1 MASVV
6 LPQWLMPLAITVALS
21 FIISAQINRVAHP
34 LYERLAPRL
43 IRCERNIRHPDE
55 QPVSLGDA
63 QILIMGMGRT
73 GRAAYDHLSAKGYRL
88 VSLDSDPVMV
98 ERNTAE
104 GRRILFA
111 DAEDQMFWQSLEM
124 NDVKAVILAM
134 NDPRPRSSP
143 PASCVRAALA
153 G

>member
-1 MASVV
+1 
-6 LPQWLMPLAITVALS
+6 
-21 FIISAQINRVAHP
+21 
-34 LYERLAPRL
+34 
-43 IRCERNIRHPDE
+43 
-55 QPVSLGDA
+55 
-63 QILIMGMGRT
+63 MGRT

-134 NDPRPRSSP
+134 NDPEAKIISTRKLRESGFGGLIVSH
-143 PASCVRAALA
+143 AMYEDIAQRIQEAGADRTYLTMSEAGAGLA
-153 G
+153 ENVARELQPDR